1 MDTYY
6 SDFKVKTIRTL
17 IRQSARWAL
26 AAQQDESPIIALLH
40 ANYAAGYLW
49 ALQDIANDI
58 EMSQIGGI
66 DPLKFRNQIIAI
78 QDKCTKK
85 VSKICPKFIGKLDH
99 SLLRIAGDL

>member
-40 ANYAAGYLW
+40 ANYVLKQNR
-49 ALQDIANDI
+49 AL
-58 EMSQIGGI
+58 
-66 DPLKFRNQIIAI
+66 
-78 QDKCTKK
+78 KCPNSVFNTTPIKHK
-85 VSKICPKFIGKLDH
+85 ILHSKIFCFMRC
-99 SLLRIAGDL
+99 SRIFMGFKRYCQ